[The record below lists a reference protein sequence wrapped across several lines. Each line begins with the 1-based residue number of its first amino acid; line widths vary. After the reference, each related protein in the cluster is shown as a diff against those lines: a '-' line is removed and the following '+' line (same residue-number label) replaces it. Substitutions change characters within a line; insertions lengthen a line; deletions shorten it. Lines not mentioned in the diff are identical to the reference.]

1 MDTTPPIAEAP
12 GPSRASTW
20 ITAGVGLVVAIV
32 AIVFVFETNVFTS
45 HWYAL
50 FKVVHVAGAVFWV
63 GGGLTLTV
71 LALWAERKS
80 DPREMALIA
89 RQAAFVGERFFA
101 PAGLLVLA
109 MGIAMVVNL
118 GLDWGKFWIIF
129 GLVGYAV
136 TFLTG
141 LLVLGP
147 QAKRIGTLLDTKGP
161 EAAETQEAIARILR
175 IARVDEGVL
184 LLVVADMVL
193 KPFS

>member
-1 MDTTPPIAEAP
+1 METSHTAEAAADRR
-12 GPSRASTW
+12 SSAAL
-20 ITAGVGLVVAIV
+20 TALIGLVVATL

-45 HWYAL
+45 HWYAF
-50 FKVVHVAGAVFWV
+50 FKVVHVVGAVFWV

-80 DPREMALIA
+80 DPAEMALIA
-89 RQAAFVGERFFA
+89 RQAAFIGERFFA
-101 PAGLLVLA
+101 PAGLIVLA
-109 MGIAMVVNL
+109 MGIGMVTNL
-118 GLDWGKFWIIF
+118 GLDWGKFWIVF

-147 QAKRIGTLLDTKGP
+147 QAKRIGQLLETKGP
-161 EAAETQEAIARILR
+161 EAAETQAAIRRILR

-184 LLVVADMVL
+184 LLVVAVMVL

>member
-1 MDTTPPIAEAP
+1 METTPSAAAP
-12 GPSRASTW
+12 ADRRLSNAV
-20 ITAGVGLVVAIV
+20 TALVGLAVAIV

-50 FKVVHVAGAVFWV
+50 FKVVHVALAVFWV
-63 GGGLTLTV
+63 GGGLTITV
-71 LALWAERKS
+71 YALRAERVA
-80 DPREMALIA
+80 DPAEMAMIA

-109 MGIAMVVNL
+109 MGIGMVVNL
-118 GLDWGKFWIIF
+118 GLDWGSFWIVA
-129 GLVGYAV
+129 GLVGYAI

-147 QAKRIGTLLDTKGP
+147 QAKRIGQLLETKGATAP
-161 EAAETQEAIARILR
+161 ETQAAIRRILLV
-175 IARVDEGVL
+175 ARVDEGLL

>member
-1 MDTTPPIAEAP
+1 METTPTAAAP
-12 GPSRASTW
+12 ADRRLSNTV
-20 ITAGVGLVVAIV
+20 TALVGLAVAIV
-32 AIVFVFETNVFTS
+32 AIVFVLETNVFTS

-50 FKVVHVAGAVFWV
+50 FKVVHVALAVFWV

-71 LALWAERKS
+71 LALKAERSS
-80 DPREMALIA
+80 DPAEMALIA

-118 GLDWGKFWIIF
+118 GLDWGKFWIVA
-129 GLVGYAV
+129 GLVGYAI

-147 QAKRIGTLLDTKGP
+147 QAKRIGQLLETKGATAP
-161 EAAETQEAIARILR
+161 ETQEAIRRILLL
-175 IARVDEGVL
+175 ARVDEGVL

-193 KPFS
+193 KPFT

>member
-1 MDTTPPIAEAP
+1 METSHSA
-12 GPSRASTW
+12 ASADRRLSNTV
-20 ITAGVGLVVAIV
+20 TALIGLAVAIV
-32 AIVFVFETNVFTS
+32 AIVFIFHTNVFTS
-45 HWYAL
+45 HWYAF

-71 LALWAERKS
+71 LALRAERRS
-80 DPREMALIA
+80 DPAEMAMIA

-101 PAGLLVLA
+101 PAGLLVLG

-118 GLDWGKFWIIF
+118 GLDWGKFWIVA
-129 GLVGYAV
+129 GLVGYGL

-147 QAKRIGTLLDTKGP
+147 QAKRVGKLIETKGP
-161 EAAETQEAIARILR
+161 TDAETQSAISRILLV
-175 IARVDEGVL
+175 ARVDEGIL

>member
-1 MDTTPPIAEAP
+1 METSRSAEAAA
-12 GPSRASTW
+12 GRSSAAF
-20 ITAGVGLVVAIV
+20 TALLGLAVAAV
-32 AIVFVFETNVFTS
+32 AIVFVFQTNVFTS

-50 FKVVHVAGAVFWV
+50 FKVVHVGLAVFWV

-80 DPREMALIA
+80 DPAEMAVIA

-101 PAGLLVLA
+101 PAGLLVLG
-109 MGIAMVVNL
+109 MGIGMVVNL
-118 GLDWGKFWIIF
+118 GLDWGKFWIVA
-129 GLVGYAV
+129 GLVGYAI

-141 LLVLGP
+141 LLFLGP
-147 QAKRIGTLLDTKGP
+147 QAKRIGQLLETSGP
-161 EAAETQEAIARILR
+161 AAAETQAAIRRILR
-175 IARVDEGVL
+175 VARVDEAVL